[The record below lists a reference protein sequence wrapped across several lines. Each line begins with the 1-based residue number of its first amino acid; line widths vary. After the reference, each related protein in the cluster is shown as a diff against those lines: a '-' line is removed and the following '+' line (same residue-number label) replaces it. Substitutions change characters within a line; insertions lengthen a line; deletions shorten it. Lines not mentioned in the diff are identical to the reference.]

1 MDKIISTDR
10 LKSRREIQASVP
22 LETIQGAENDLIQK
36 YRKASK
42 VKGFRPGK
50 APLEVVRKQFGS
62 EIREEARDTVIREAV
77 IREVKDRGLSP
88 VAPIAITNVEE
99 SGDSVVVTAEVEVIP
114 DFEIPDP
121 SGIQVERPVRKVL
134 ENDVE
139 TQIESLRRQMA
150 EYVPVDRPSDEGDYV
165 FVEYTEKEKDGT
177 VVKTVENAYVPLVWG
192 ETDPKLHEAL
202 RGKETGYVAVVNR
215 KLELEGGEELPR
227 TFEYRIHSVK
237 EEKLPETDE
246 KFAQIFGQADMDS
259 LRGKIRDELMERN
272 RREAEN
278 QVEWAIV
285 KAIHDRVQF
294 EVPPSMVVRQA
305 EFLKKSLDLREVKS
319 VESVDDQIQKM
330 AEDMVKREIILERVA
345 ERESVKVEDTEIQAE
360 IERRAQAYNMNA
372 EAYRKELEKR
382 GGLDPIT
389 EVIRKRKAMDQ
400 LKSLVKMEVIIQ

>member
-150 EYVPVDRPSDEGDYV
+150 EYVPVDRPADEGDYV